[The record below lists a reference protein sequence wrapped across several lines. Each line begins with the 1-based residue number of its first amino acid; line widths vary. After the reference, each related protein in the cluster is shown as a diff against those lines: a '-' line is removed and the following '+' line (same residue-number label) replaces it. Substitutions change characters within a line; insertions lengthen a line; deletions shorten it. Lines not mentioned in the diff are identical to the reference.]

1 MTRQLTMDQLR
12 TIMRTCAGED
22 DEADLDGEI
31 GALQFADLGYDS
43 LAVLEIQK
51 VIELEFGIGLPDEAL
66 EEMTTPERTVAYVN
80 TRLLQAA

>member
-1 MTRQLTMDQLR
+1 MTRELTLDQLR
-12 TIMRTCAGED
+12 TIMRTCAGTDED
-22 DEADLDGEI
+22 VDLDGEI
-31 GALQFADLGYDS
+31 GAQQFTDLGYDS

-80 TRLLQAA
+80 QRLLQAA

>member
-12 TIMRTCAGED
+12 IIMRTCAGAD
-22 DEADLDGEI
+22 DETDLDGEI
-31 GALQFADLGYDS
+31 GGLPFGDLGYDS